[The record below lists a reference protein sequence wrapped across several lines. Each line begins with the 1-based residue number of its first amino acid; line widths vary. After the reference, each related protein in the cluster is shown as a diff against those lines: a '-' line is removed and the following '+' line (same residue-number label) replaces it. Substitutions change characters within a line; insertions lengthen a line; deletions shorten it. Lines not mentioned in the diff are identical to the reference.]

1 AGLDCAFKDQTR
13 IANSPKEAQ
22 VVAHVPDCHAHWD
35 DLPTCAMWV
44 TIGPRADD
52 SMIRKHSPGW
62 TPCIMCGAD
71 VLHGPEHVWNYLPD
85 QEAESSEGQSTLL
98 CQTVGLVSR
107 GYTHNILGT
116 SSIHLF
122 HSLSFGM
129 SKPSTY
135 VSVDLGKLASRPY
148 A

>member
-1 AGLDCAFKDQTR
+1 
-13 IANSPKEAQ
+13 
-22 VVAHVPDCHAHWD
+22 
-35 DLPTCAMWV
+35 MWV

-135 VSVDLGKLASRPY
+135 VSVDLGGAQSDPSSVNQHICKVDTGCCDHQPRSSVNLFGKS
-148 A
+148 